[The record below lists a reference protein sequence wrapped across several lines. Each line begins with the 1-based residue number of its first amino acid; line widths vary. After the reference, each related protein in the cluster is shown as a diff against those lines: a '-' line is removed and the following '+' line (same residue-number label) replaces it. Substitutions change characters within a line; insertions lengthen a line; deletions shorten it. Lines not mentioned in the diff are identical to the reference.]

1 MRVEAHPALRARRS
15 GWRRP
20 PRRPAGLSNAS
31 SIGGAGAD
39 RRAPQDLMDDGHI
52 VEWELASVLE
62 FLALLMALTG
72 DDHDVAGP
80 GLRDRLRDGFAPV
93 GVVRSVRPGSVQD

>member
-31 SIGGAGAD
+31 SMGGAGAD
-39 RRAPQDLMDDGHI
+39 RRAPQDLMSDGHV
-52 VEWELASVLE
+52 VEGELASVLE

-72 DDHDVAGP
+72 DHHDIAGA
-80 GLRDRLRDGFAPV
+80 GLCDRLGDGLAPV
-93 GVVRSVRPGSVQD
+93 DVVSGVWP